1 MKKDL
6 RSVGITSAVEAQL
19 AGYVA
24 TRTAQ
29 TGQRYVGVLT
39 AGAEWRAYQLRD
51 GALAEATRYVVD
63 VVARDETALQF
74 WLEGVLATRRGV
86 PPTPDEITARLGAN
100 SPSHA
105 LDRATLAAL
114 YAEHADDPTVRLKRE
129 LWASLLRSA
138 LGTQFTDDDSL
149 FLEHTLLVNS
159 AE

>member
-1 MKKDL
+1 M
-6 RSVGITSAVEAQL
+6 
-19 AGYVA
+19 
-24 TRTAQ
+24 
-29 TGQRYVGVLT
+29 LT
-39 AGAEWRAYQLRD
+39 DGAEWRAYQLRD
-51 GALAEATRYVVD
+51 GALAEATRYVMD

-86 PPTPDEITARLGAN
+86 PPTPDEIAARLGAN

-114 YAEHADDPTVRLKRE
+114 YAEHAGDPTVRLKRE

-138 LGTQFTDDDSL
+138 LGTQFTDDDAL

-159 AE
+159 AEVIAHLVVGLDATALPVSYTHLTLPTNREV